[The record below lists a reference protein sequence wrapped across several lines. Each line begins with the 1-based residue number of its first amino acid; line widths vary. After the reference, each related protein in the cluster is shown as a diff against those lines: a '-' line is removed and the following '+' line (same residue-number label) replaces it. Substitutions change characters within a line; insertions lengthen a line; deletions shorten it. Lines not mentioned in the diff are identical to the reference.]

1 MVSTVILNV
10 ADYDEEDEDEESVP
24 AVEPPRV
31 SHHAPRVRTSNSA
44 VITPIESQNRRR
56 RGLALEMLLD
66 MRSRQ
71 SMFNFELQFTLNQT
85 SGRFS
90 DFKKKSLDRKRLILN
105 GAAHVFDMDISN
117 QILLI
122 AQKREA
128 VGGMPLLTKVP
139 AWSCSWDLNNS
150 HYIYAGLQ
158 NGCVLVF
165 DMCQTAGP
173 MKSLVGLTRNPVHTV
188 HSLSQTSSLSSGVK
202 TILSASAIDLCQ
214 WNIDS
219 EER

>member
-1 MVSTVILNV
+1 MANITSAAIANPFTYPIL
-10 ADYDEEDEDEESVP
+10 
-24 AVEPPRV
+24 PPPLV
-31 SHHAPRVRTSNSA
+31 HS
-44 VITPIESQNRRR
+44 
-56 RGLALEMLLD
+56 LALEMLLD

-128 VGGMPLLTKVP
+128 VGGMPLLTK
-139 AWSCSWDLNNS
+139 
-150 HYIYAGLQ
+150 
-158 NGCVLVF
+158 
-165 DMCQTAGP
+165 M
-173 MKSLVGLTRNPVHTV
+173 SLMSPFEMQGMLLPSGT
-188 HSLSQTSSLSSGVK
+188 SGVK
-202 TILSASAIDLCQ
+202 DLYISPSHSSLALFASLGKKLSVL
-214 WNIDS
+214 
-219 EER
+219 